1 MKKIWIVFIIIILV
15 ICLDF
20 ITEKYTNKVASEMK
34 DELNILKEDIENNKE
49 TNVKKL
55 NEKWGVCVE
64 TLSLYQDHEEL
75 EKISTKFLLLE
86 RGIKSNDYLEVIN
99 SISEI
104 DFLFDIMVEKQ
115 KLILKNIF

>member
-1 MKKIWIVFIIIILV
+1 MTVIKILIKL
-15 ICLDF
+15 
-20 ITEKYTNKVASEMK
+20 
-34 DELNILKEDIENNKE
+34 ENNKE

-75 EKISTKFLLLE
+75 EKISTKFLFLE
-86 RGIKSNDYLEVIN
+86 IGIKSNDYLEVIN